1 MSVILKGCNFE
12 HTKLSIHF
20 LSFNDECAIV
30 KESKYANSLSQES
43 KLTLVNLQLNLC
55 LSKSTTPVLKQILF
69 QYLKVNLQ
77 P

>member
-1 MSVILKGCNFE
+1 MSVSLKGCKFE

-20 LSFNDECAIV
+20 ESFNDECAIV
-30 KESKYANSLSQES
+30 KEALDANLLSQES
-43 KLTLVNLQLNLC
+43 KLKHVNLQLNWC
-55 LSKSTTPVLKQILF
+55 PSKSTTPVLKGILF